1 MDADTAIAFARTA
14 FVRTGS
20 RSMDEVKANSD
31 HMDADTAIA
40 FARTGPKS
48 MDEVETTSDHTDADV
63 GWTVVDPNGD
73 VRRVSRGLNIDE
85 SR

>member
-1 MDADTAIAFARTA
+1 
-14 FVRTGS
+14 
-20 RSMDEVKANSD
+20 
-31 HMDADTAIA
+31 MDADTAIA

-73 VRRVSRGLNIDE
+73 VRRVSRGMNIDE